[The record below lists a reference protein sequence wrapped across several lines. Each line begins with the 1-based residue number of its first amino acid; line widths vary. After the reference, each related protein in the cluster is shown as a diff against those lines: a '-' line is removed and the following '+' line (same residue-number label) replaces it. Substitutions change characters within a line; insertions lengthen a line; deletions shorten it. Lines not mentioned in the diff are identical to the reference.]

1 MHEDNVLRMTI
12 KKGKKNTDED
22 AKNLYYT
29 IYKLAENLG
38 FRVIAPKSTDKQ
50 LKEENNGES
59 ERIHSRAGRTE

>member
-1 MHEDNVLRMTI
+1 MHEYNVLKMTI

-38 FRVIAPKSTDKQ
+38 FRVIAPKSTDNQ
-50 LKEENNGES
+50 LKEDVIETNKK
-59 ERIHSRAGRTE
+59 I